1 MLRSKISSSVPTV
14 LLSLVS
20 VLFLVLGVSARD
32 PSATCLLLCDPN
44 DPSSRC
50 GFLSSLPLRTGPQI
64 LISAGLTGLLSAW
77 QSTGAGSNGLFKG
90 IFATIKQVLLPEF
103 AWIEKYALANA
114 VRRRYTP
121 EVESKRKALN
131 ANSSGPNSA
140 QLIAVHLG
148 LLAVKGA
155 MPPREDIEN
164 PASKS
169 ALSLS
174 KGEDHSTAY
183 TQEYLNVLQM
193 ISEQPEGWNKPTFYE
208 YVQPGYRIVTVKEA
222 TFIPGLLE
230 RLPKG
235 SGTFM
240 GYPLPQ
246 AATILLLLQVIWF
259 IVYVVSRLATG
270 MYVTALELWFLP
282 SAGALLLLRLAG
294 VLHHPA
300 WKEIAHIDIGIPHLR
315 KYGRSSRLQWFHTTF
330 LFVLTWGPWPVVL
343 ACGWLLHEES
353 QPAAVVATLR
363 NTFIAWVIVI
373 PAAALAGFIWGP
385 GILQLLPEIGDPLK
399 AHTSVRHLLS
409 LILIIMRCVVL
420 GYAFWELS
428 VAPRAAYQQISW
440 AQYMPHI

>member
-1 MLRSKISSSVPTV
+1 MRIPFFVTSADRAANSDISWIDRIIGSLAVDRRRLEFTIAIMS
-14 LLSLVS
+14 LL
-20 VLFLVLGVSARD
+20 
-32 PSATCLLLCDPN
+32 TCLEV
-44 DPSSRC
+44 
-50 GFLSSLPLRTGPQI
+50 I
-64 LISAGLTGLLSAW
+64 
-77 QSTGAGSNGLFKG
+77 
-90 IFATIKQVLLPEF
+90 LPEF

-131 ANSSGPNSA
+131 ANKSGPNSA
-140 QLIAVHLG
+140 QLTAVHLG

-169 ALSLS
+169 VLSLS
-174 KGEDHSTAY
+174 KGEDPSTAY

-193 ISEQPEGWNKPTFYE
+193 ISEQPEGWNKPTFHE

-222 TFIPGLLE
+222 TFIPGLLD

-240 GYPLPQ
+240 GYALPQ
-246 AATILLLLQVIWF
+246 VATILLLLQVIWF
-259 IVYVVSRLATG
+259 IVYVVARLATG

-300 WKEIAHIDIGIPHLR
+300 WKEIAHIDVGVPHLR
-315 KYGRSSRLQWFHTTF
+315 KYGRRSRLQWFHTTF
-330 LFVLTWGPWPVVL
+330 LFILTWGPWPVVL

-353 QPAAVVATLR
+353 QPAPIVATLR
-363 NTFIAWVIVI
+363 NTFIALGSWVIVI
-373 PAAALAGFIWGP
+373 PVAALAGLVWGP

-399 AHTSVRHLLS
+399 VHTSVRHLLS
-409 LILIIMRCVVL
+409 LILIVMRCVVL
-420 GYAFWELS
+420 GYGKRTNNRLGILVHIGPKHFGNCLS
-428 VAPRAAYQQISW
+428 PRTLRICNYVSGTLSKFDMADKYAAW
-440 AQYMPHI
+440 AQYIPHI

>member
-1 MLRSKISSSVPTV
+1 MLRSKISNSVSTV

-20 VLFLVLGVSARD
+20 VLFLALGVSARD
-32 PSATCLLLCDPN
+32 PSATCQLSCDVN
-44 DPSSRC
+44 DPSGRC
-50 GFLSSLPLRTGPQI
+50 G
-64 LISAGLTGLLSAW
+64 
-77 QSTGAGSNGLFKG
+77 
-90 IFATIKQVLLPEF
+90 
-103 AWIEKYALANA
+103 IEKYALANA

-131 ANSSGPNSA
+131 AKRSDPASA

-155 MPPREDIEN
+155 MPPREDVEN

-169 ALSLS
+169 VLSLS
-174 KGEDHSTAY
+174 KGEDHSAAY

-193 ISEQPEGWNKPTFYE
+193 ISEQPEGWNKPTFHE
-208 YVQPGYRIVTVKEA
+208 HVQPGYRIVTVKEA

-246 AATILLLLQVIWF
+246 AATILLLFQVTWF
-259 IVYVVSRLATG
+259 IVNVVARLATR
-270 MYVTALELWFLP
+270 MYVTALELWLLP
-282 SAGALLLLRLAG
+282 SAGALVLLRLAG

-300 WKEIAHIDIGIPHLR
+300 WKEIAHIDVGIPHLR
-315 KYGRSSRLQWFHTTF
+315 KYGRSSRLQWFHTSF
-330 LFVLTWGPWPVVL
+330 LFFLTWGPWPVVL

-353 QPAAVVATLR
+353 QPAPVVAMLR
-363 NTFIAWVIVI
+363 NTFIAWLIVI
-373 PAAALAGFIWGP
+373 PAAALVGFIWGP

-409 LILIIMRCVVL
+409 FILIIMRCVVL

-428 VAPRAAYQQISW
+428 VAPHAAYVQTSW
-440 AQYMPHI
+440 VQYIPHI